1 MKLYRIV
8 FIVTAMAVATAVL
21 SCSSP
26 APRPNRPP
34 VISQI
39 VGPTDWSPGTEDQV
53 ACLASD
59 PDGDELTYRWTAD
72 NGTIRGEGD
81 KITWV
86 APDKMGKYNITVTV
100 TDSKGLETSVT
111 KEVRVSMNADG
122 TITPDAPVVLN
133 LTLPSQEVVTAAK
146 RIRIWTSSPVECR
159 VEGAEGKKLI
169 YKWTTS
175 AGKLQA
181 KGLDDGTASRV
192 TWIAPGAGGDYTL
205 DVIVADESGNEAK
218 GRVNFNVFCCGN

>member
-39 VGPTDWSPGTEDQV
+39 AGSTDWSPGTEDQV

-205 DVIVADESGNEAK
+205 DVVVTDENGNSAR

>member
-1 MKLYRIV
+1 
-8 FIVTAMAVATAVL
+8 
-21 SCSSP
+21 
-26 APRPNRPP
+26 

-86 APDKMGKYNITVTV
+86 APDKMGKYNISVTV

-205 DVIVADESGNEAK
+205 DVIVADESGNAAK